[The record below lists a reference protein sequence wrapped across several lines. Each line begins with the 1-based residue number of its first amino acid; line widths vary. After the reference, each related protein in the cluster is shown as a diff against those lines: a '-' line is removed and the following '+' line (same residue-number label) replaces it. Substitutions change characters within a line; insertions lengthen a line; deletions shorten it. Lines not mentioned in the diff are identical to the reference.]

1 MTWPFGA
8 EHWCNLE
15 GAYLHIVSDMAH
27 LADEDYETSICSL
40 GVIGTRYVRDGEP
53 LPQEID
59 LAEGDS
65 WNF

>member
-15 GAYLHIVSDMAH
+15 GAYMHIVSNMAH
-27 LADEDYETSICSL
+27 LADKDYETSICSL

-53 LPQEID
+53 LPQMIN
-59 LAEGDS
+59 LAAGGS
-65 WNF
+65 WSF